1 MKSSIAANK
10 SFMISEI
17 IPEIL
22 LKTNGQHKAYCMEN
36 VLLGESH
43 NKDKVEIKG
52 EKLQYDDVDVDEDYE
67 SIVESDEASTDHS
80 MISSISSKGELLAGD
95 HTSPSNATAM
105 HQQEKQ
111 TNISNY
117 MFYMQQFLNMFYQ
130 QQNLNPNAKPKIDQ
144 LLTHNNYDMLLKN
157 KQWSATYTNMHSQ
170 TKHMRHMPSPPL
182 TLTDSAISSTTMN
195 STSPSSTTSN
205 TTSPMPHHLKC
216 TKGKTNHNSHGTTSQ
231 NALTRYQCDGCCKS
245 YSTFGGLSKHK
256 QFHCS
261 AQVQKQFTCKYCDKT
276 YNSLGAL
283 KMHIRTHTL
292 PCKCKICGKCF
303 SRPWLLQGHV
313 RTHTGEKPFK
323 CEICTRA
330 FADRSNLRAHMQ
342 THSDVKKYR
351 CSKCTKTFSRM
362 SLLNKHA
369 GNCVNNGFGLSAN
382 AAQILVSS
390 APSSSTPAKF
400 SNSQMNS
407 PVIPLRYFTMPH
419 VYSNLSDHSA
429 NK

>member
-22 LKTNGQHKAYCMEN
+22 IKTNGQHKTFSIEN
-36 VLLGESH
+36 NMLNETRKKIDVKKES
-43 NKDKVEIKG
+43 
-52 EKLQYDDVDVDEDYE
+52 LQYDEVDEDYE
-67 SIVESDEASTDHS
+67 SIAESEETSSNHS
-80 MISSISSKGELLAGD
+80 MISSISSKEELSVGGSSSMS
-95 HTSPSNATAM
+95 TSIQ
-105 HQQEKQ
+105 QQEQQQ
-111 TNISNY
+111 TSYNSY
-117 MFYMQQFLNMFYQ
+117 VFYMQQFLNMFYQ
-130 QQNLNPNAKPKIDQ
+130 QQNSIPNPKPKNDQ
-144 LLTHNNYDMLLKN
+144 QFLNNYMATFLKN
-157 KQWSATYTNMHSQ
+157 KKWPSPNATQ
-170 TKHMRHMPSPPL
+170 GDVKHMHLPSPPL

-205 TTSPMPHHLKC
+205 TSSPISQHHNK
-216 TKGKTNHNSHGTTSQ
+216 NSNNNNNSLNMHTPSIQ
-231 NALTRYQCDGCCKS
+231 NGLTRYQCDGCTKS

-351 CSKCTKTFSRM
+351 CSKCSKTFSRM
-362 SLLNKHA
+362 SLLNKHSV
-369 GNCVNNGFGLSAN
+369 NCVNGFPPST
-382 AAQILVSS
+382 SS
-390 APSSSTPAKF
+390 THIINTMPSSSTPTKF
-400 SNSQMNS
+400 PNSQMNS

-419 VYSNLSDHSA
+419 AYSNPSEQSIG
-429 NK
+429 K